1 MNKNVLYTAK
11 YPATYWQR
19 WELFIY
25 MFYSNT
31 VQYWRVYIDFF
42 FFLNSYQHSSG
53 KDRVLEWQKQQKF
66 SLLKLWKGI
75 NLSHLHR
82 DIPQHC
88 LMFERHLKKRKVKK
102 LRESKREKLQ
112 IAWISFSLLKLLTIQ
127 QITIFPQTQRLYSPQ
142 GSFWTFAFQ
151 PNCWVSASMGADK
164 YICLH
169 IP

>member
-1 MNKNVLYTAK
+1 MINRNNLFLFYPHEQKCTLYSKVSSHLLAKVRTIHLHVLLKHCAILTCLY
-11 YPATYWQR
+11 R
-19 WELFIY
+19 L
-25 MFYSNT
+25 
-31 VQYWRVYIDFF
+31 F

-127 QITIFPQTQRLYSPQ
+127 QITIFPQT
-142 GSFWTFAFQ
+142 
-151 PNCWVSASMGADK
+151 
-164 YICLH
+164 
-169 IP
+169 